1 MEVSNRFSDRGS
13 VGKVARSMDAI
24 QPDPLLRLA
33 YALESLSASQLALAD
48 AAEKLAGAA
57 DAVPR
62 QRLTGAAETS
72 RKAAREAMAAAA
84 KVSAVG
90 QPPAPGF

>member
-1 MEVSNRFSDRGS
+1 M
-13 VGKVARSMDAI
+13 GKVGHSMDAI
-24 QPDPLLRLA
+24 TPDPLTRLA
-33 YALESLSASQLALAD
+33 AALESLSASQLALAD

-62 QRLTGAAETS
+62 QRLTGAAATS

-84 KVSAVG
+84 KVSAVRDPL
-90 QPPAPGF
+90 PPAV

>member
-1 MEVSNRFSDRGS
+1 
-13 VGKVARSMDAI
+13 MDAPK
-24 QPDPLLRLA
+24 PDPLARLA
-33 YALESLSASQLALAD
+33 AALESLSASQLALAE

-62 QRLTGAAETS
+62 QRLTGAAQTS

-84 KVSAVG
+84 KVSAVQ
-90 QPPAPGF
+90 QPLAPGS

>member
-1 MEVSNRFSDRGS
+1 MCPERFSDRGS

-33 YALESLSASQLALAD
+33 DALESLSASQLALAD

>member
-1 MEVSNRFSDRGS
+1 VSNRFSDSGS
-13 VGKVARSMDAI
+13 MGKVAGSMDAI
-24 QPDPLLRLA
+24 QPDPLTRLA

-62 QRLTGAAETS
+62 RRLTGAAETS

-90 QPPAPGF
+90 QPPVPGS

>member
-1 MEVSNRFSDRGS
+1 MGN
-13 VGKVARSMDAI
+13 VACSMDAI
-24 QPDPLLRLA
+24 QPDPLTRLA
-33 YALESLSASQLALAD
+33 TALESLSASQLALAA

-57 DAVPR
+57 DEVPR
-62 QRLTGAAETS
+62 RRLTGAAATS

-90 QPPAPGF
+90 QPLAPGS

>member
-1 MEVSNRFSDRGS
+1 MDVSNRFSDRRS
-13 VGKVARSMDAI
+13 VGNVDRSMDAI
-24 QPDPLLRLA
+24 QPDPLSRLA
-33 YALESLSASQLALAD
+33 HALESLSASQLALAD

-84 KVSAVG
+84 KVSAVH
-90 QPPAPGF
+90 APLD